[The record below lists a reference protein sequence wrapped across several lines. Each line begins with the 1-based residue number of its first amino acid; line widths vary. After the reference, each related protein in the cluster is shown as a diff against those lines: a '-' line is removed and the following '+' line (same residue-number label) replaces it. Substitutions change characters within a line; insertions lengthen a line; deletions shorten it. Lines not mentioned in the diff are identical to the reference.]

1 MGPGWRRRSA
11 WNGPWRDRGRLFE
24 DDGAR
29 TRLVGETCFGTV
41 VAMSPGTAP
50 MRRGKGVT
58 VMVNVNNSTAQNPMM
73 DALSRLTGSVFG
85 EAGRAASELGQ
96 HAVTDINSIGTAME
110 TGGFLGGVMQAFDK
124 LSLGNAAG
132 KLLDAATGPGKLS
145 PQVKEGV
152 AAAVNLYVG
161 NPIGLKDLF
170 DMATAPAQ
178 PGVRPA
184 PANSVPPPNVD
195 QLRGGQPPS
204 APDRADHTGRSGY
217 ADSPAPPRSR
227 TEITIVVNETA
238 MPLNDFLGALETLR
252 NDPTI
257 KANAPEIYAVLNDPN
272 ATLQDIG
279 MVISADALRRCPDV
293 LPKVI
298 DRFPGEIGNADDVSF
313 RVINDRVAVD
323 PTQPAEAAAPTA
335 PVQAP
340 GTGQGDFSNFM
351 QQAMGIF
358 GQLAGPLGM
367 GMQMLG
373 GLLSNPLVANFIA
386 PLLVQGLNFLVPGL
400 GVALAPVLPVL
411 LPLAGQALSAGGGM
425 LAGSA
430 PGAGGAPAGG
440 SPDALG
446 GLLNTVVGA
455 FAGGGAPALPIGAI
469 GLAG

>member
-1 MGPGWRRRSA
+1 MA
-11 WNGPWRDRGRLFE
+11 
-24 DDGAR
+24 
-29 TRLVGETCFGTV
+29 
-41 VAMSPGTAP
+41 
-50 MRRGKGVT
+50 
-58 VMVNVNNSTAQNPMM
+58 VMVNVNNNNSSAQNPMM

-85 EAGRAASELGQ
+85 EAGRATAELGQ
-96 HAVTDINSIGTAME
+96 HAVTDINSIGTAFE
-110 TGGFLGGVMQAFDK
+110 TGGFLGGVLQAFDK
-124 LSLGNAAG
+124 LSIGNASAQ
-132 KLLDAATGPGKLS
+132 LLDAATGPGSLP
-145 PQVKEGV
+145 PQLKEGV
-152 AAAVNLYVG
+152 AAAVNVVTN
-161 NPIGLKDLF
+161 NPIFLKDLF
-170 DMATAPAQ
+170 DMATAPAR
-178 PGVRPA
+178 PGVRPSA
-184 PANSVPPPNVD
+184 PNGVPPPNVD

-204 APDRADHTGRSGY
+204 APDRGDRTDRSGY

-227 TEITIVVNETA
+227 TEITVVVNETA
-238 MPLNDFLGALETLR
+238 MPLGDFLGALETLR

-272 ATLQDIG
+272 ATLQEIG

-298 DRFPGEIGNADDVSF
+298 DRFPGEIGNAGDV
-313 RVINDRVAVD
+313 A
-323 PTQPAEAAAPTA
+323 PTEAAAPTA

-367 GMQMLG
+367 GMQLLG

-400 GVALAPVLPVL
+400 GLALAPVLPVL

-425 LAGSA
+425 LAGTA
-430 PGAGGAPAGG
+430 GAGGAPAGG
-440 SPDALG
+440 PPDALG

-455 FAGGGAPALPIGAI
+455 FAGGGAPALPIGAF

>member
-1 MGPGWRRRSA
+1 
-11 WNGPWRDRGRLFE
+11 
-24 DDGAR
+24 
-29 TRLVGETCFGTV
+29 
-41 VAMSPGTAP
+41 
-50 MRRGKGVT
+50 
-58 VMVNVNNSTAQNPMM
+58 MVNVNNNNSSAQNPMM

-85 EAGRAASELGQ
+85 EAGRATAELGQ
-96 HAVTDINSIGTAME
+96 HAVTDINSIGTAFE
-110 TGGFLGGVMQAFDK
+110 TGGFLGGVLQAFDK
-124 LSLGNAAG
+124 LSIGNASAQ
-132 KLLDAATGPGKLS
+132 LLDAATGPGSLP
-145 PQVKEGV
+145 PQLKEGV
-152 AAAVNLYVG
+152 AAAVNVVTN
-161 NPIGLKDLF
+161 NPIFLKDLF
-170 DMATAPAQ
+170 DMATAPAR
-178 PGVRPA
+178 PGVRPSA
-184 PANSVPPPNVD
+184 PNGVPPPNVD

-204 APDRADHTGRSGY
+204 APDRGDRTDRSGY

-227 TEITIVVNETA
+227 TEITVVVNETA
-238 MPLNDFLGALETLR
+238 MPLGDFLGALETLR

-272 ATLQDIG
+272 ATLQEIG

-298 DRFPGEIGNADDVSF
+298 DRFPGEIGNAGDV
-313 RVINDRVAVD
+313 A
-323 PTQPAEAAAPTA
+323 PTEAAAPTA

-367 GMQMLG
+367 GMQLLG

-400 GVALAPVLPVL
+400 GLALAPVLPVL

-425 LAGSA
+425 LAGTA
-430 PGAGGAPAGG
+430 GAGGAPAGG
-440 SPDALG
+440 PPDALG

-455 FAGGGAPALPIGAI
+455 FAGGGAPALPIGAF

>member
-1 MGPGWRRRSA
+1 
-11 WNGPWRDRGRLFE
+11 
-24 DDGAR
+24 
-29 TRLVGETCFGTV
+29 
-41 VAMSPGTAP
+41 
-50 MRRGKGVT
+50 
-58 VMVNVNNSTAQNPMM
+58 MVNVNNSSAQNPMM

-85 EAGRAASELGQ
+85 EAGRATAELQQ
-96 HAVTDINSIGTAME
+96 HAVTDINSIGTAIE
-110 TGGFLGGVMQAFDK
+110 TGGFLGGVLQAFDK
-124 LSLGNAAG
+124 LSLGNASAH
-132 KLLDAATGPGKLS
+132 LLDAATGPGSLP
-145 PQVKEGV
+145 PQLKEGV
-152 AAAVNLYVG
+152 AAAVNVVTS
-161 NPIGLKDLF
+161 NPIFLKDLF
-170 DMATAPAQ
+170 DMATAPAR
-178 PGVRPA
+178 PGVRPSA
-184 PANSVPPPNVD
+184 PNGVPPPNVD

-204 APDRADHTGRSGY
+204 APDRGDRTGRSGY
-217 ADSPAPPRSR
+217 AESPALPRSR
-227 TEITIVVNETA
+227 TEITVVVNETA
-238 MPLNDFLGALETLR
+238 MPLGDFLGALETLR

-323 PTQPAEAAAPTA
+323 PTETAAPAA
-335 PVQAP
+335 PIEAP

-367 GMQMLG
+367 GMQLLG
-373 GLLSNPLVANFIA
+373 GLLSNPLVADFIA
-386 PLLVQGLNFLVPGL
+386 PLLVQGLNVLVPGL
-400 GVALAPVLPVL
+400 GLALAPVLPVL
-411 LPLAGQALSAGGGM
+411 LPIAGQALSAGGGM

-440 SPDALG
+440 PPDALG
-446 GLLNTVVGA
+446 GILSTVVGA